1 MEHALLQ
8 LGSVIALGILAEW
21 LGWRLRLPAI
31 LFLLVFGALLGPL
44 LHFVD
49 PDALF
54 GSLLMPLVS
63 VSVALILFEG
73 GLSLRR
79 SELDVMG
86 RVTWLLVTV
95 GALITWVLLAA
106 AASVLLD
113 MELPQAILLGSILV
127 VTGPTVIGPLL
138 RHIRPRGPVGSVL
151 KWEGILIDPIGA
163 ALAVLVFEAVV
174 AGRIE
179 AAPGMVALGVIKTLA
194 IGAVV
199 GGAAAILLI
208 LFLERYWIPEH
219 LQTPATLALVV
230 AAFVV
235 SNRLQHEAG
244 LLTVTLM
251 GILLANQQRVEVRH
265 VIAFKENLRV
275 VLLSTLF
282 IILAARLEPAYLA
295 HIGGGAWL
303 FLAVLILV
311 ARPVSVAICA
321 WGSRL
326 TWAERGFLAW
336 MAPRGIVAA
345 AIASVFALRLEE
357 AHFANAEQMV
367 AVVFLV
373 VASTV
378 LLYGLTAGP
387 LARLL
392 GVSQPNP
399 QGVLFVGAHPLAR
412 QMAAALDRE
421 NVRTLLVDSN
431 WSNVAAARMDG
442 LKAQLGNANSEYVL
456 EDVDVAELG
465 RMIAVTANNKVN
477 AFAALVFADV
487 FGRRGVYQLSAG
499 SPGTKS
505 REESLPHHLRGRT
518 LFDEN
523 CTFDVLMRRVNAGA
537 IIKTTKLT
545 REFPYEAFR
554 AQYGDTAVPLFAVLQ
569 NGRVHVFTPEEPFTP
584 PPGTRLI
591 SLAPPLPY

>member
-8 LGSVIALGILAEW
+8 LGSVIALGIFAEW
-21 LGWRLRLPAI
+21 LGWRLRLPSI

-44 LHFVD
+44 FHFVN

-54 GSLLMPLVS
+54 GPLLMPLVS

-79 SELDVMG
+79 SELEVMG
-86 RVTWLLVTV
+86 RVTWLLVTL

-106 AASVLLD
+106 AAAVLLD
-113 MELPQAILLGSILV
+113 MALPQAILLGSILV

-138 RHIRPRGPVGSVL
+138 RHIRPRGPAGSVL

-174 AGRIE
+174 AGRLE
-179 AAPGMVALGVIKTLA
+179 AAPGIVALGVVKTLA
-194 IGAVV
+194 IGAVI
-199 GGAAAILLI
+199 GGVAAALLTV
-208 LFLERYWIPEH
+208 FLERYWIPEH

-230 AAFVV
+230 GAFVV
-235 SNRLQHEAG
+235 SNRIQHEAG
-244 LLTVTLM
+244 LLTVTVM
-251 GILLANQQRVEVRH
+251 GIVLANQQRVEVRH
-265 VIAFKENLRV
+265 VIEFKENLRV

-282 IILAARLEPAYLA
+282 IILAARLESAYLA
-295 HIGGGAWL
+295 HIGAGAWI

-311 ARPVSVAICA
+311 ARPVSVAVCA

-326 TWAERGFLAW
+326 SWAERGFLAW

-357 AHFANAEQMV
+357 ANFPDAEQIV
-367 AVVFLV
+367 SVTFLV

-378 LLYGLTAGP
+378 LLYGLTTGP

-392 GVSQPNP
+392 HVSQPDP
-399 QGVLFVGAHPLAR
+399 QGVLLVGAHPLAR

-421 NVRTLLVDSN
+421 KVRTLLVDSN
-431 WSNVAAARMDG
+431 WSNVTAARMDG
-442 LKAQLGNANSEYVL
+442 LKAQLGDANSEYVL
-456 EDVDVAELG
+456 EDVDIAELG
-465 RMIAVTANNKVN
+465 QMIAVTANNKVN

-487 FGRRGVYQLSAG
+487 FGRKGVYQLSAG
-499 SPGTKS
+499 PSGVKS
-505 REESLPHHLRGRT
+505 REESLPRHLRGRV
-518 LFDEN
+518 LFDKD
-523 CTFDVLMRRVNAGA
+523 CTFEVLMRRVNAGA

-545 REFPYEAFR
+545 KEFPYSAFR
-554 AQYGDTAVPLFAVLQ
+554 AQYGDTAVPLFAVLE
-569 NGRVHVFTPEEPFTP
+569 NGRVHVFTPEESFTP
-584 PPGTRLI
+584 PHGSRII
-591 SLAPPLPY
+591 SLVPPLPY